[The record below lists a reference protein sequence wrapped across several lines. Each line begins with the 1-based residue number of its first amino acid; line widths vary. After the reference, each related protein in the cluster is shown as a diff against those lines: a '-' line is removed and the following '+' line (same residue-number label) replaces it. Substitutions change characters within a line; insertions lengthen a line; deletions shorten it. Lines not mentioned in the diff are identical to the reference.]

1 MHIYGNPLLRNAEV
15 TCLVIFSGA
24 CLFVVLA
31 SQQCCMGW
39 PNKSDKE
46 VMPQHTGLKRFQR
59 VSNCQS
65 FSAPW
70 SERDEP
76 NHFTW
81 FEQHPRLHSF
91 IRSLNGPSD
100 LDSVVTVMSIL
111 FDIILASIEF
121 PRLFLTQQAL
131 CMYIWVYKICR
142 YFLCFLPSF
151 AF

>member
-1 MHIYGNPLLRNAEV
+1 MCLCNPTNFTLHQRTDMHLRFCRMHIYGNPLLRNAEV
-15 TCLVIFSGA
+15 TCLVICSGT

-46 VMPQHTGLKRFQR
+46 VMPEHTGLKRFQR

-76 NHFTW
+76 NHFT
-81 FEQHPRLHSF
+81 Q
-91 IRSLNGPSD
+91 SLDWIVGQCGICLVKINNLNLS
-100 LDSVVTVMSIL
+100 VTVTFSQPNTWISL
-111 FDIILASIEF
+111 
-121 PRLFLTQQAL
+121 
-131 CMYIWVYKICR
+131 V
-142 YFLCFLPSF
+142 
-151 AF
+151 